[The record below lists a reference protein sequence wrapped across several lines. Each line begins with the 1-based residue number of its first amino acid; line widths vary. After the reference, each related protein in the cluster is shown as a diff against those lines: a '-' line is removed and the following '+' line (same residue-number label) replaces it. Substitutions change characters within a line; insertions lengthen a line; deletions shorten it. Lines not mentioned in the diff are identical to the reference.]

1 MNEKLIKSM
10 TGFGRGSYHTDDVE
24 VVTEI
29 RTVNHRFLD
38 MFIRLPKTYN
48 CFEPQIRKI
57 VSEKNSRGKFEI
69 TVTRSGSRGALMEL
83 SVDRDLAERYY
94 HCLLELKN
102 RFSLAG
108 EISVTDMLTMKEII
122 STSENIGGFQ
132 QEWDLVE
139 RSLRSALD
147 ALDEMRKTE
156 GLALWEDI
164 EARLVSIGETIHL
177 LNPLV
182 EQTSSEARTRL
193 EKKVR
198 EMTGGLEIDDDRMLQ
213 ELALIAERSDVSEEL
228 IRLGSHVD
236 QFLAFGKQGSPLGR
250 KLDFL
255 LQELHRE
262 VNTLGAKS
270 ASTDISANVV
280 NIKSEVE
287 KIREQI
293 QNIE

>member
-1 MNEKLIKSM
+1 
-10 TGFGRGSYHTDDVE
+10 
-24 VVTEI
+24 
-29 RTVNHRFLD
+29 
-38 MFIRLPKTYN
+38 
-48 CFEPQIRKI
+48 
-57 VSEKNSRGKFEI
+57 
-69 TVTRSGSRGALMEL
+69 MEL
-83 SVDRDLAERYY
+83 SVDSDLAERYY
-94 HCLLELKN
+94 HCLLELKS

-108 EISVTDMLTMKEII
+108 EISVADMLTMKEII
-122 STSENIGGFQ
+122 STSENIGGFE
-132 QEWDLVE
+132 QEWVLVE

-164 EARLVSIGETIHL
+164 EARLVSIGETIRL

-182 EQTSSEARTRL
+182 EQTASEARTRL